1 MLAICIMILFQPY
14 GKISEIVYKEL
25 SYIVFTQL
33 HYLFK
38 LFRICFIII
47 FINMY
52 MKFIMSVLRID
63 WRYSAPL
70 FQNPLARI
78 SYITKVQLIKHGNF
92 MWIQYY
98 LIYIPYWI
106 FSVVPVIFLAVCC
119 KYKYLFSNYLLICSF
134 ISVWIYVLI
143 LLNQLQLV
151 TILIYFEAE
160 IFLELAHWGLF

>member
-1 MLAICIMILFQPY
+1 MILFQPY
-14 GKISEIVYKEL
+14 DKISETVYKDL

-38 LFRICFIII
+38 LFPICFIII
-47 FINMY
+47 FINMC
-52 MKFIMSVLRID
+52 MKFIMSVLRVD

-70 FQNPLARI
+70 FQNTLARI
-78 SYITKVQLIKHGNF
+78 SYITKVLLIKHGNF

-119 KYKYLFSNYLLICSF
+119 KDKYLFSNYLLICSF

>member
-1 MLAICIMILFQPY
+1 MILFQPY

-98 LIYIPYWI
+98 LIYIPY
-106 FSVVPVIFLAVCC
+106 
-119 KYKYLFSNYLLICSF
+119 
-134 ISVWIYVLI
+134 
-143 LLNQLQLV
+143 
-151 TILIYFEAE
+151 
-160 IFLELAHWGLF
+160 